1 MSCIYLGFSV
11 PKFHSKK
18 KKKGRRKKKKLLSE
32 DTAPDVSYLYPT
44 IPPLFK
50 MKPPLKSL
58 SINVSVW
65 CSKESLFLMCHS

>member
-1 MSCIYLGFSV
+1 MLCIYFRLFCAKV
-11 PKFHSKK
+11 PF

-32 DTAPDVSYLYPT
+32 DTAHDVSYLYPT
-44 IPPLFK
+44 TPPLFK

-58 SINVSVW
+58 STNVSVW